1 MCSPWSSAGV
11 VSSFNIFSIEKK
23 KSGSSGIRAI
33 NTTNRATNKLEC
45 YAKRSG
51 TRKMVNFFLFLYSAP
66 ELSITL
72 LRCNFFIS
80 SDARGT
86 LKKIARI
93 VHVKGSIVRIHIQ
106 TFFLP
111 KQRFIF
117 FRITSLFRQR
127 FIGFC
132 IYPQTSNLKS
142 RINIV
147 IFQVLMFLLKIFENS
162 F

>member
-1 MCSPWSSAGV
+1 MA
-11 VSSFNIFSIEKK
+11 
-23 KSGSSGIRAI
+23 
-33 NTTNRATNKLEC
+33 
-45 YAKRSG
+45 
-51 TRKMVNFFLFLYSAP
+51 NFFLFLDSAP

-117 FRITSLFRQR
+117 FRITSLFRQVV
-127 FIGFC
+127 G
-132 IYPQTSNLKS
+132 SNFDFKAKEGK
-142 RINIV
+142 INCYV
-147 IFQVLMFLLKIFENS
+147 
-162 F
+162 